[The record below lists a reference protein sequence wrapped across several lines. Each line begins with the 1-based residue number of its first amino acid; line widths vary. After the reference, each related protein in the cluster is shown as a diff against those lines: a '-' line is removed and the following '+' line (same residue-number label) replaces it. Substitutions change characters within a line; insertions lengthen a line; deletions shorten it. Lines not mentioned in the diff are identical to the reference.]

1 MAMDFKVPKIIPKS
15 LSKIP
20 KPIAETKEE
29 SKLPIALI
37 NTKDNKNTETKEI
50 ILSAWALDIKSDR

>member
-20 KPIAETKEE
+20 KPIAEMKEE

-37 NTKDNKNTETKEI
+37 NTKDNKNTQN
-50 ILSAWALDIKSDR
+50 